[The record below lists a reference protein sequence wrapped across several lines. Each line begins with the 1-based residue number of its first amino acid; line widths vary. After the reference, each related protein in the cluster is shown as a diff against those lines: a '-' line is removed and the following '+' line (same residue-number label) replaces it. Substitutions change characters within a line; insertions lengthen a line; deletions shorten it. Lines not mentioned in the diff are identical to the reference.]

1 MDRSTTESSSV
12 RHNIKVSVHH
22 WSLFSLKKILITWD
36 LQFSLNI
43 WIIIALIAVIKT
55 LHASG
60 KVIKLINYKCLNS
73 YNLVY
78 LLCNDY
84 VISVLISIDES
95 GIFNVNVYIEMK
107 TV

>member
-43 WIIIALIAVIKT
+43 LWIIIALIAVIKT
-55 LHASG
+55 LHATG
-60 KVIKLINYKCLNS
+60 KVIKRINYK
-73 YNLVY
+73 
-78 LLCNDY
+78 Y
-84 VISVLISIDES
+84 V
-95 GIFNVNVYIEMK
+95 
-107 TV
+107 